1 MSSRGGD
8 AADLAA
14 RLEPIQKLT
23 EQLVHAQADSADARA
38 VAERIKREVEAA
50 RASLKVPKV

>member
-1 MSSRGGD
+1 MSSDD

-14 RLEPIQKLT
+14 RLERIKKLT
-23 EQLVHAQADSADARA
+23 EQLVQTQADASEVRT

-50 RASLKVPKV
+50 RTVLKR